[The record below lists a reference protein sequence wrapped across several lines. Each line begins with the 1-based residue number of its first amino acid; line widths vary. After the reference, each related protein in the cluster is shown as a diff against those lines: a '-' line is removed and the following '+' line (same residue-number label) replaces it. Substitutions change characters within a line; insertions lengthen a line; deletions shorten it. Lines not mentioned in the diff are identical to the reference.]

1 MNIAEKKIYDMCVIG
16 SGAAGG
22 FMVKELTAAGADT
35 ILIEAGGKGRL
46 EDLHI
51 HDWPYDLPKRGFGLF
66 KQASL
71 YGDDIGKAIEYRGDR
86 IGVDRIRTLGG
97 RTFQM
102 RLLASMIAFYLLM
115 FTANAKAQDAITK
128 SGERGFVAL
137 FDGKSLNG
145 WKLVR
150 GHGQGYVVKDGV
162 LVCPADGGG
171 NLFTEKEY
179 SNFVF
184 RFEFKTEPG
193 ANNGVGI
200 RAPLEGD
207 AAYQGMEIQILDD
220 GHERYKGK
228 IRSEQHH
235 GSIYDVIPA
244 RTGFLKPA
252 GEWNE
257 EEIMAQGS
265 HIRVTLNGVIIL
277 DADLNNVS
285 EEATLKKHPGLKNK
299 SGHIGF
305 LGHGSLVEF
314 RNVRVKALPQ

>member
-1 MNIAEKKIYDMCVIG
+1 MFTFDVRSQDAKSQSAEK
-16 SGAAGG
+16 G
-22 FMVKELTAAGADT
+22 F
-35 ILIEAGGKGRL
+35 
-46 EDLHI
+46 
-51 HDWPYDLPKRGFGLF
+51 
-66 KQASL
+66 
-71 YGDDIGKAIEYRGDR
+71 
-86 IGVDRIRTLGG
+86 
-97 RTFQM
+97 
-102 RLLASMIAFYLLM
+102 
-115 FTANAKAQDAITK
+115 N
-128 SGERGFVAL
+128 AL
-137 FDGKSLNG
+137 FDGKSLDG
-145 WKLVR
+145 WKLMR
-150 GHGQGYVVKDGV
+150 GHGPGYVVKDGS

-200 RAPLEGD
+200 RAPFEGD
-207 AAYQGMEIQILDD
+207 AAYVGMEIQILDD

-228 IRSEQHH
+228 IKSEQHH

-265 HIRVTLNGVIIL
+265 RIRVTLNGVIIL
-277 DADLNNVS
+277 DADLNDVR

-314 RNVRVKALPQ
+314 RNIRIKALPQ